1 MDGERMNSKKKPKK
15 KKVSKKIR
23 GVKK

>member
-1 MDGERMNSKKKPKK
+1 MDGERMISKKKPKK
-15 KKVSKKIR
+15 KKVSKKIK

>member
-1 MDGERMNSKKKPKK
+1 MDGERMMSKKKPKK
-15 KKVSKKIR
+15 KKVSKKIK